1 LSVESDDSLAT
12 SSDAGPG
19 QEPHALRA
27 DPVENLAANGGR
39 CPVET
44 TPPGAGV
51 ATYESDTLTRNFTMI
66 GRTRVVVPHTGTGS
80 GIQLNARLYDV
91 FPDGKAVMVDRGV
104 RRVGSADATT
114 IFDLNG
120 NGWLFQEGHAIR
132 IELAQD
138 DDPHM
143 KQSTQPS
150 SLTLTGLKL
159 RIPVREASARIN
171 ATAVT

>member
-1 LSVESDDSLAT
+1 
-12 SSDAGPG
+12 
-19 QEPHALRA
+19 
-27 DPVENLAANGGR
+27 
-39 CPVET
+39 
-44 TPPGAGV
+44 
-51 ATYESDTLTRNFTMI
+51 
-66 GRTRVVVPHTGTGS
+66 VPHTGTGS

-104 RRVGSADATT
+104 RRVPSANATT

-120 NGWLFQEGHAIR
+120 NGWLFQEGHRIR

-138 DDPHM
+138 DDPYM

-159 RIPVREASARIN
+159 RIPVRQPSATIN